1 MKILSRY
8 IASEFLKALLFAAL
22 AFLLIYIVVDVFE
35 KMDRF
40 LDHHVL
46 LQHVLLYYLYQVP
59 YTTVLILPVAV
70 LLASLFSIGQ
80 LARNHELVAMKSSGL
95 SLYRIL
101 APLFGLGFLL
111 SLMVLVMGEVAIPYF
126 NQQKFKAESRYID
139 KVPPI
144 DWTNRTNVFY
154 RGTQGRMYYI
164 QHFDGKNKALTD
176 VVIYEF
182 NPEGKLV
189 KRIDAVQ
196 AAWGND
202 RWTFRQG
209 YLRTFDLQGNELT
222 PQHFETLTLPDL
234 RETPQD
240 FQREDKDPQ
249 SMGFF
254 ELYDYISRVRRGGGE
269 AQKETVDLYLKISF
283 PFANLIIILF
293 GAPLASNPRRSGAAF
308 GFGVSLMICFLYWGF
323 VQLGRAL
330 GHHGTLNPFLSAWLA
345 NLVFGSIGGVLLW
358 KTPK

>member
-1 MKILSRY
+1 MKVLFRY
-8 IASEFLKALLFAAL
+8 VASEFLKALLFAVL
-22 AFLLIYIVVDVFE
+22 AFLLIYIVVDIFE

-40 LDHHVL
+40 IDHHVAL
-46 LQHVLLYYLYQVP
+46 GHVFIYYLFQVP
-59 YTTVLILPVAV
+59 YVTVLVLPVAV

-80 LARNHELVAMKSSGL
+80 MARHHELVAMKSSGL

-101 APLFGLGFLL
+101 SPLFGLGLVI
-111 SLMVLVMGEVAIPYF
+111 SLMVLILGEVAIPFF
-126 NQQKFKAESRYID
+126 NQQKSRAESRYID
-139 KVPPI
+139 KVPPV
-144 DWTNRTNVFY
+144 DFTNRTNVFY
-154 RGTQGRMYYI
+154 RGTHGRMYYI
-164 QHFDGKNKALTD
+164 KHYDGKVRTLTD
-176 VVIYEF
+176 VVIYQF
-182 NPEGKLV
+182 DPQGRLV
-189 KRIDAVQ
+189 KRMDAIRAV
-196 AAWGND
+196 WEGNHWNFQD
-202 RWTFRQG
+202 GFI
-209 YLRTFDLQGNELT
+209 RTFDLQGNEST
-222 PQHFETLTLPDL
+222 SPHFQTMTLPDL

-254 ELYDYISRVRRGGGE
+254 ELYDYISRVKRGGGE

-323 VQLGRAL
+323 IQMGRAL
-330 GHHGTLNPFLSAWLA
+330 GHHGTLPPLLSAWLA
-345 NLVFGSIGGVLLW
+345 NLVFGGIGAVLLW